1 MKKALCILL
10 IFTVQLGYSQKKYRN
25 FRKQLVGLTCRD
37 EHRVEHAKINIPL
50 LEKYIAD
57 SPKDYDAYYDLA
69 MSYFSLMGD
78 SNSRAVY
85 AQKAINANL
94 HYLQLA
100 PQKMKYLAHWNN
112 ATIKSWLKDCEGAL
126 KELDAAKQLFK
137 LRRKYWDDESEREIR
152 KSCSQSVMISK

>member
-37 EHRVEHAKINIPL
+37 EHPVEHANKNIPL

-57 SPKDYDAYYDLA
+57 FPDDYDAYYDLA
-69 MSYFSLMGD
+69 MSYVSLLGD
-78 SNSRAVY
+78 STLGKVY
-85 AQKAINANL
+85 AQKSIAANL
-94 HYLQLA
+94 KYIQLA
-100 PQKMKYLAHWNN
+100 PKKMKSYGYSNN
-112 ATIKSWLKDCEGAL
+112 AVIKSWLKDCTGAI
-126 KELDAAKQLFK
+126 EDLDKAKQLFMYPQK
-137 LRRKYWDDESEREIR
+137 MWDAQSEREIR